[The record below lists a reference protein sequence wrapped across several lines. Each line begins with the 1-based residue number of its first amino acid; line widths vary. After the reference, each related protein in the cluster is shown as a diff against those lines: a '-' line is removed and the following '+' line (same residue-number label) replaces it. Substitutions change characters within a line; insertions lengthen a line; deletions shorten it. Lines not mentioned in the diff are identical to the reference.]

1 MKNDKKQNKALSQTC
16 VSNSTFYEYGSMSSK
31 FRLEANNKL
40 TAYATMVLHYQS
52 SAHMIAIYEPIEC
65 KEDSWLNPMGQIS
78 ERLDE
83 IFGGV
88 DSFDKYLHDNIE
100 DIKLCYKSIKRL
112 V

>member
-1 MKNDKKQNKALSQTC
+1 MNTNKTHTEQLTQDA

-31 FRLEANNKL
+31 FRLEAKNKL

-65 KEDSWLNPMGQIS
+65 KEDSWLNPMGHIS

-83 IFGGV
+83 IFGGIF
-88 DSFDKYLHDNIE
+88 SFDKYLHDNIE
-100 DIKLCYKSIKRL
+100 DVKLCYKSIKRL